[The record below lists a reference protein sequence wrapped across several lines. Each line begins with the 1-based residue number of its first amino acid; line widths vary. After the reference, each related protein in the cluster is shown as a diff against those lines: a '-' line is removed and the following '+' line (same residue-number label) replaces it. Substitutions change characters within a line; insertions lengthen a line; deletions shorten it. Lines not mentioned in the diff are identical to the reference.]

1 MAGAGTTGTNAAS
14 PNRYPERAMRPY
26 LSSPVEILGPCP
38 MFEGVPSSDLNTLA
52 AQCEWLELA
61 RHQPLFLQ
69 GDPADQLYLVVE
81 GLIKVYRLDP
91 RGERQVVLHLDRPGQ
106 CVAAVAAFMSQ
117 PRYPAC
123 AEAAEPS
130 LVLAIPA
137 RELDKLAQRNL
148 KLSGNLLRYAAERVG
163 QIVQVLDRMV
173 FHEVDSRLAEY
184 LLSMTQT
191 YGQGFKLPTNPE
203 IAAIVGTTPEP
214 VSRKLGHFSQQGW
227 IRICKRKLCVLNIRA
242 LAGLAQSLTF
252 QQALEIGRAVSCER
266 GCPNASCLL
275 TNGAVTSGSRLGNGR
290 HNL

>member
-1 MAGAGTTGTNAAS
+1 
-14 PNRYPERAMRPY
+14 
-26 LSSPVEILGPCP
+26 
-38 MFEGVPSSDLNTLA
+38 MFDGVSNSDLNALA

-69 GDPADQLYLVVE
+69 DDPADQLYLVVE

-91 RGERQVVLHLDRPGQ
+91 RGERQIVLHLDRPGQ

-137 RELDKLAQRNL
+137 RELNQLAQRNL
-148 KLSGNLLRYAAERVG
+148 RLSGNLLRYAAERVG

-184 LLSMTQT
+184 LLSMAQT
-191 YGQGFKLPTNPE
+191 HGQGFKLPTNPE
-203 IAAIVGTTPEP
+203 IAAIIGTTPEP

-227 IRICKRKLCVLNIRA
+227 VRICKRKLCVLNIRA
-242 LAGLAQSLTF
+242 LAGLAQTLTV
-252 QQALEIGRAVSCER
+252 QQALEMSRAVFCER
-266 GCPNASCLL
+266 GCTDASCQLPNGSVKRGLRSEMDGTTFDLRHRLL
-275 TNGAVTSGSRLGNGR
+275 AQKDV
-290 HNL
+290 